1 MIWEDHTQAP
11 LVDAV
16 RFYREADALPFT
28 TPGHKRGTGI
38 APDATAALSLEAFRN
53 DVPLGAGIDD
63 SHFSHDLLGHAERL
77 AADAFSADRSF
88 FLVNG
93 SSIGNQAA
101 ILALAA
107 PGEQIVVARN
117 AHSSILAALIL
128 GGARPVY
135 VQPRYDPDL
144 EVAHGVE
151 AADLA
156 ATLDAH
162 PRVQAVVLT
171 SPSYFGVAS
180 DLPRLAALCHER
192 GLPLHVDEAWAA
204 HFPFHPGL
212 PPSAMQ
218 AGADSAVTSIHKL
231 LTGFG
236 QSALLNVRDALVDPA
251 AVSGWLRLLQTTSP
265 SALILASIDAS
276 RRQMM
281 LEGRELLDRTLA
293 LAAMARERI
302 GALPGLQVMGA
313 EVLGRPGA
321 AAFDPTKLVIDVAG
335 TGHTGY
341 WVEAWLRADHRITVE
356 MSDHRRVVALLSVA
370 DTQASVGRLLAALAT
385 LPEAAS
391 RPRDRRVGVPRDLAA
406 DMDPEV
412 VLTPAEAYR
421 SPAQPIPLA
430 DAAGQIGAEALTPY
444 PPGIPLLAP
453 GERITPHIV
462 AYLQAG
468 LAAGMHVAGAS
479 DPTLATVLVVCS

>member
-1 MIWEDHTQAP
+1 MREDHTQAP

-16 RFYREADALPFT
+16 RSYREADTLPFT

-38 APDATAALSLEAFRN
+38 TAESAAALGLDAFRN

-63 SHFSHDLLGHAERL
+63 SHFSRDLLGRAERL
-77 AADAFSADRSF
+77 AADAFGADRSF

-144 EVAHGVE
+144 EVAHGVDV
-151 AADLA
+151 ADLA

-162 PRVQAVVLT
+162 PRARAVVLT

-204 HFPFHPGL
+204 HFPFHPDL

-236 QSALLNVRDALVDPA
+236 QSALLNVRAGLIDPDAVA
-251 AVSGWLRLLQTTSP
+251 RWLRLLQTTSP

-281 LEGRELLDRTLA
+281 LEGYATAGSHPRPRRDGPRADRR
-293 LAAMARERI
+293 AAWAA
-302 GALPGLQVMGA
+302 GHGSGST
-313 EVLGRPGA
+313 GA
-321 AAFDPTKLVIDVAG
+321 AGCRGLDPTKLVIDVAG

-341 WVEAWLRADHRITVE
+341 WVEAWLRARAPDHGGDERP
-356 MSDHRRVVALLSVA
+356 SP
-370 DTQASVGRLLAALAT
+370 GGGAALGRRHRGLGGQAARRAGNVARGRHPARVT
-385 LPEAAS
+385 AAS
-391 RPRDRRVGVPRDLAA
+391 IRRAIWRPAWLPRWCSPPPRHTARRHGSCRWPTLRGRSVPR
-406 DMDPEV
+406 
-412 VLTPAEAYR
+412 R
-421 SPAQPIPLA
+421 SPPTRP
-430 DAAGQIGAEALTPY
+430 
-444 PPGIPLLAP
+444 
-453 GERITPHIV
+453 
-462 AYLQAG
+462 
-468 LAAGMHVAGAS
+468 AS
-479 DPTLATVLVVCS
+479 RCWHRASGSRSTS